1 MTKLSKPV
9 SRMSEAVVRDSGKL
23 KRLVITIYP
32 NDTIGLRP
40 EKTRREETV
49 TLGAVYSLAVKQ
61 RVNAERIGKREQ
73 KRNSRR
79 STGK

>member
-9 SRMSEAVVRDSGKL
+9 SRMSEATVRDSGKL

-32 NDTIGLRP
+32 NDTVGLRP

-61 RVNAERIGKREQ
+61 RVNAERIE
-73 KRNSRR
+73 NRR
-79 STGK
+79 KK